1 MFEKIGRYAER
12 VAASAGQS
20 RRGFLGRLGKGA
32 VGLAGVV
39 GGLLLFPRE
48 ALAFTGCQ
56 YCCPDGSEVRHNCPC
71 GSKSSIK
78 HNGMICGLCA
88 KDCPYG

>member
-1 MFEKIGRYAER
+1 MFEKIGRYAE
-12 VAASAGQS
+12 AMATSAGQS

-32 VGLAGVV
+32 LGVAGAM
-39 GGLLLFPRE
+39 GGLLLFPGE

-56 YCCPDGSEVRHNCPC
+56 YSCPDGSEVRKSCPC
-71 GSKSSIK
+71 GSKICISHK
-78 HNGMICGLCA
+78 GMTCCLAA